1 MQSPERK
8 KLAYGSAVI
17 SSKWL
22 QAGIGGEDKVRRR
35 EISERGWI
43 MKGFANHPK
52 EFELSSKKQR
62 GAWRSN
68 LIKSSEILETDAWR
82 ENVNQ

>member
-22 QAGIGGEDKVRRR
+22 QAGIGGEDKVRR

-52 EFELSSKKQR
+52 EFELSPKKQW

-68 LIKSSEILETDAWR
+68 LTKSSEILETDAWR
-82 ENVNQ
+82 EKVNQ